1 MKAFAKMLSILL
13 AFLTVLS
20 LCSCAKK
27 EEVSSEW
34 VGVEET
40 RQGAISDTGYYYLN
54 NQNLLYYVDFQ
65 NGINVCLCNKAGCP
79 HGTTTVP
86 EELSECEALLPTAF
100 GWISTMF
107 CWNQYIY
114 YMKLDQY
121 GRSLYRR
128 NADGTGEAKVAILCE
143 KYMEEDSEIEVDVY
157 CFTVAGNYVYYYA
170 AIKAVIQTEEG
181 VFTNQNK
188 LTALLRL
195 DLRTGKEEILT
206 ECYESNKGLRLVAVR
221 NDSAIYSLASFPDA
235 DYSAENYNTLYAQC
249 PVQILQWNAESG
261 ESNVLLEK
269 TRAEIGDAICYMG
282 GSFYCYPGNDQYSID
297 LETGELTQVVANG
310 SLRIINADIGIGHSD
325 ETGRF
330 QVKNLKTGKLLPNAY
345 EAYLLQIVCAS
356 NDMLIITYLVEND
369 DRTKDEHF
377 MFIKPES
384 LSDGLQEEDATEFY
398 IRHYSAYTSS

>member
-1 MKAFAKMLSILL
+1 MKVFMKAVAVLL
-13 AFLTVLS
+13 VFLQVMG
-20 LCSCAKK
+20 LCACAKK

-65 NGINVCLCNKAGCP
+65 RGINVCLCNKAGCP

-86 EELSECEALLPTAF
+86 EDLSECEALLPTAF

-107 CWNQYIY
+107 YWNNCFY
-114 YMKLDQY
+114 YMEHDQY

-128 NADGTGEAKVAILCE
+128 NADGTGEAKVATLCE

-157 CFTVAGNYVYYYA
+157 CFTVAGNYVYFYA
-170 AIKAVIQTEEG
+170 AIKAVVQTEVG

-221 NDSAIYSLASFPDA
+221 NDSAIYSLASFPDV

-249 PVQILQWNAESG
+249 PVQILQWNADTG
-261 ESNVLLEK
+261 ESKVLVEK
-269 TRAEIGDAICYMG
+269 TRAELGDTILYMG
-282 GSFYCYPGNDQYSID
+282 GSFYCCPGNDQYSID
-297 LETGELTQVVANG
+297 LETGKLTQVVANG
-310 SLRIINADIGIGHSD
+310 SLQILNADVGIGHNN
-325 ETGRF
+325 ETGDF
-330 QVKNLKTGKLLPNAY
+330 QVKDLKTGKELPNAY

-377 MFIKPES
+377 VFVAPQS
-384 LSDGLQEEDATEFY
+384 LSDGLQEEDTTEFY
-398 IRHYSAYTSS
+398 IRHYDAYTGS